1 MNPLAVLT
9 AIILGSA
16 VAIGFGL
23 CVVWLIAFL
32 LKNDSRQLASE
43 LGRLP
48 VYCGLFIALSA
59 TAGAALLGTI
69 KQRRWKWWAQGG
81 MWMMVALLFAIAL
94 RWRR

>member
-23 CVVWLIAFL
+23 CTVWFIAFL
-32 LKNDSRQLASE
+32 LKNDSSQLASE

-48 VYCGLFIALSA
+48 VYCSLFICLSIVAGTALV
-59 TAGAALLGTI
+59 GTI
-69 KQRRWKWWAQGG
+69 KQRSWKWWAQGG
-81 MWMMVALLFAIAL
+81 MWLMVAVLFAVAL
-94 RWRR
+94 NWRR